1 MNKLKWMVLLA
12 AAVALG
18 MVSPAL
24 SHHSHAMFDH
34 ATQVSISGTVTDFVL
49 RNPHTFLYVDVKAES
64 GEKVNYWIE
73 MSNLTNMIS
82 RGIGRTTFK
91 PGDKVT
97 VNMHPLKDG
106 RPGGSYITVVAAD
119 GKIYD

>member
-24 SHHSHAMFDH
+24 SLHSHAMFDH

-97 VNMHPLKDG
+97 VNMLPLKDG
-106 RPGGSYITVVAAD
+106 RPGGSYITVV
-119 GKIYD
+119 